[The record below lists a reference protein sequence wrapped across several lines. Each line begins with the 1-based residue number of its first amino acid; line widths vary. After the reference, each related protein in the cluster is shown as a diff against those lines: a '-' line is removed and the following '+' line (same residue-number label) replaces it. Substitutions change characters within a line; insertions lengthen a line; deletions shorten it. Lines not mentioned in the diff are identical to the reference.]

1 MPPSSQTILD
11 QMRKALLLQRDG
23 KPARARPIYEKV
35 LKQDPGNAEATSLLG
50 LCFLEQ
56 GYPKRAAALFER
68 AISLAPGEPRYRI
81 NLVEALEAL
90 GETDAVLAACAQAGA
105 DGVADAALLHRQARL
120 LRQSG
125 RLAEALSTYDAA
137 LRAAADDL
145 ADNLDILVEFGQTLI
160 LASKHEEA
168 VRVLHFALSAAP
180 DHRIALL
187 SLADALNQLHR
198 GAEALELLSGRAA
211 AFDAETDAT
220 YRLSLAN
227 ALWGTCDYL
236 AALAE
241 TDRAIALGASGSD
254 ARLLRGK
261 ALYHL
266 GRFPEAVEELEKAMA
281 VDPGRHE
288 TAMTLGLAC
297 LANGDL
303 ARGWKLAER
312 RVEANLQGLIQRR
325 FSRPTWRGEPLAG
338 KTLMIWDDQG
348 IGDVLRSAS
357 MFAELA
363 EQAERLIVECHP
375 KLVPLLARNFPQV
388 EVRQRSHEGL
398 NALTRGEDFDFQCAF
413 GGLPTL
419 LRPDIS
425 AFPGTLAILG
435 ADPARVAALQQR
447 APLGNTARPK
457 VGLSW
462 TSGNRVGQRGRSYLA
477 LEDLLPLL
485 AVDDV
490 DFVLLDYTDRSAEIA
505 ALQERAPFT
514 LHRWEDLDLFDD
526 LETVAALT
534 SCMDL
539 VISAN
544 TSVADMSGALGVP
557 TWRFGPVTGTILL
570 GRENPPWAPA
580 TRYLRLDPERPAADI
595 VPRLVTDLR
604 HWLEERR

>member
-1 MPPSSQTILD
+1 MPPSPQTILD

-23 KPARARPIYEKV
+23 KPARARPIYEKL

-68 AISLAPGEPRYRI
+68 AISLAPGESRYRI
-81 NLVEALEAL
+81 NLIDALEAL
-90 GETDAVLAACAQAGA
+90 GDTEALLAVSSQAANAIP
-105 DGVADAALLHRQARL
+105 DPALLHRQARL
-120 LRQSG
+120 LNRAG
-125 RLAEALSTYDAA
+125 RLPEALAAYDAA
-137 LRAAADDL
+137 LRAAADAL
-145 ADNLDILVEFGQTLI
+145 PDNLDMLVEFGQTLI
-160 LASKHEEA
+160 LAGKHEEA
-168 VRVLHFALSAAP
+168 VRVLHFAVSSAP
-180 DHRIALL
+180 EHRLALL

-198 GAEALELLSGRAA
+198 GDEALELLLGRPD
-211 AFDAETDAT
+211 AFEAETDAA

-227 ALWGTCDYL
+227 TLWSTGDYAKALT
-236 AALAE
+236 E
-241 TDRAIALGASGSD
+241 TDRAITLGIGGSD

-266 GRFPEAVEELEKAMA
+266 GRFPEAVKELEQALA
-281 VDPGRHE
+281 IDPTRHE

-297 LANGDL
+297 LASGDL

-312 RVEANLQGLIQRR
+312 RVDANLKGLIQRR
-325 FSRPTWRGEPLAG
+325 FSRPTWQGEPLAG

-363 EQAERLIVECHP
+363 EQAGRLIVECHP

-388 EVRQRSHEGL
+388 TVRQRGHEGL
-398 NALTRGEDFDFQCAF
+398 NALMGGEDFDFQCAF
-413 GGLPTL
+413 GGLPAL
-419 LRPDIS
+419 LRPDIA
-425 AFPGTLAILG
+425 AFPATAAHLT
-435 ADPARVAALQQR
+435 ADAGRVAALQDR
-447 APLGNTARPK
+447 APLGTPRPK

-462 TSGNRVGQRGRSYLA
+462 TSGNRVGQRGRSYLS

-485 AVDDV
+485 AIEEV
-490 DFVLLDYTDRSAEIA
+490 DFVLLDYTDRTAEIA
-505 ALQERAPFT
+505 ALQERTAFT
-514 LHRWEDLDLFDD
+514 LHRWDDLDLFDD

-534 SCMDL
+534 SCMNL

-570 GRENPPWAPA
+570 GQENPPWAPA

-595 VPRLVTDLR
+595 VPQLVADLR
-604 HWLEERR
+604 NWLGGR

>member
-1 MPPSSQTILD
+1 MPPSPQTTLD
-11 QMRKALLLQRDG
+11 QMRKALLLQREG
-23 KPARARPIYEKV
+23 KPARARPIYEKL

-56 GYPKRAAALFER
+56 GYPKRAVALFER
-68 AISLAPGEPRYRI
+68 AISLSPGEPRYRI
-81 NLVEALEAL
+81 NLADALEAL
-90 GETDAVLAACAQAGA
+90 GDTDAQLAAVSQAA
-105 DGVADAALLHRQARL
+105 EALPDPALLQRQARL
-120 LRQSG
+120 LRHAG
-125 RLAEALSTYDAA
+125 RLPEALAAYDTA
-137 LRAAADDL
+137 LRAAADAVPDH
-145 ADNLDILVEFGQTLI
+145 LDILVEFGQTLI
-160 LASKHEEA
+160 LAGKHEEA
-168 VRVLHFALSAAP
+168 VRVLQFAVSAAP
-180 DHRIALL
+180 GHRIALL

-198 GAEALELLSGRAA
+198 GAEALELLLDRSG
-211 AFDAETDAT
+211 AFEADTDAA

-227 ALWGTCDYL
+227 ALWSTGDY
-236 AALAE
+236 ARALAE
-241 TDRAIALGASGSD
+241 TDRAIALGMGGSD

-266 GRFPEAVEELEKAMA
+266 GRFPEAVEELEQALA
-281 VDPGRHE
+281 IDPGRHE

-297 LANGDL
+297 LADGDL

-312 RVEANLQGLIQRR
+312 RVEANLKGLIQRR
-325 FSRPTWRGEPLAG
+325 FSRPRWQGEPLAG

-388 EVRQRSHEGL
+388 TVRQRSHEGL
-398 NALTRGEDFDFQCAF
+398 NALMGGEDFDVQCAF

-419 LRPDIS
+419 LRPDIAS
-425 AFPGTLAILG
+425 FPTTAATLM
-435 ADPARVAALQQR
+435 ADTTRVAALRER
-447 APLGNTARPK
+447 APLGGSRLK

-462 TSGNRVGQRGRSYLA
+462 TSGNRTGQRGRSYLA
-477 LEDLLPLL
+477 LQDLLPLL
-485 AVDDV
+485 AIEEV
-490 DFVLLDYTDRSAEIA
+490 DFVLLDYTDRNAEIA
-505 ALQERAPFT
+505 ALQEHAPFT
-514 LHRWEDLDLFDD
+514 LHRWDDLDLFDD

-570 GRENPPWAPA
+570 GQENPPWAPA

-595 VPRLVTDLR
+595 VPQLAADLR
-604 HWLEERR
+604 NWLGGR

>member
-1 MPPSSQTILD
+1 MPPSPQSHLD

-23 KPARARPIYEKV
+23 KPARARPIYEKI
-35 LKQDPGNAEATSLLG
+35 LKQDPTNVEATNLLG

-56 GYPKRAAALFER
+56 GYPKRAAALLER
-68 AISLAPGEPRYRI
+68 AVALAPAEPRYRV
-81 NLVEALEAL
+81 NLLDCLERLGDTARLLALAEQTEAGGA
-90 GETDAVLAACAQAGA
+90 TDP
-105 DGVADAALLHRQARL
+105 DLLHRRAQV
-120 LRQSG
+120 LRNAG
-125 RLAEALSTYDAA
+125 RLPEALAAYDAA
-137 LRAAADDL
+137 LRAAPERIDM
-145 ADNLDILVEFGQTLI
+145 LVEFGQTLI
-160 LASKHEEA
+160 LAARHEDA
-168 VRVLHFALSAAP
+168 VRVFQFVLSSDPA
-180 DHRIALL
+180 HRIALL
-187 SLADALNQLHR
+187 SLADALNQVHR
-198 GAEALELLSGRAA
+198 AGEALTLLQECAE

-227 ALWGTCDYL
+227 AFWGIGAY
-236 AALAE
+236 AQALVE
-241 TDRAIALGASGSD
+241 TDRALALGGVAGSD

-261 ALYHL
+261 TLYHL
-266 GRFPEAVEELEKAMA
+266 GRFGEAVEELERALA
-281 VDPGRHE
+281 IDPARHE

-297 LANGDL
+297 LASGDL

-312 RVEANLQGLIQRR
+312 RVEANLKGLIQRR
-325 FSRPTWRGEPLAG
+325 FSRPTWQGEPLAG

-363 EQAERLIVECHP
+363 RQAGRLIVECHP

-388 EVRQRSHEGL
+388 EIRPRSNEGL
-398 NALTRGEDFDFQCAF
+398 NAFARPREDFDVQCAF
-413 GGLPTL
+413 GGLPAL
-419 LRPDIS
+419 LRPDIA
-425 AFPGTLAILG
+425 AFPGTRAALA
-435 ADPARVAALQQR
+435 ADPDRVAALR
-447 APLGNTARPK
+447 ERPPLGGSRPK

-462 TSGNRVGQRGRSYLA
+462 TSGNRTGQRGRSYLA

-485 AVDDV
+485 AVEEV
-490 DFVLLDYTDRSAEIA
+490 DFILLDYTDRTAEIA
-505 ALQERAPFT
+505 ALQERTAFT
-514 LHRWEDLDLFDD
+514 LHRWDDLDLFDD

-570 GRENPPWAPA
+570 GQDNPPWAPA

-595 VPRLVTDLR
+595 VPRLVADLQT
-604 HWLEERR
+604 WLAERK